1 MMTVCFKQDLSR
13 LETYFKMRNYPVDIP
28 TEALQKA
35 SNLTIEEALKS
46 SSSERN
52 NKDVITFV
60 CTYNPSLPNIG
71 KIINQYSGLFKIST
85 SESVRRLY
93 ESKTIVAYKR
103 PTNIHDM
110 LVHSKLSRPLRDF
123 NVTKCGRRR
132 CTHCSPI
139 NESNLFTSTTTSSVH
154 KISNNL
160 SCTST
165 DALYL
170 YTCTKCN
177 AQYVG

>member
-1 MMTVCFKQDLSR
+1 
-13 LETYFKMRNYPVDIP
+13 MRDYPVDIS

-46 SSSERN
+46 STSERN
-52 NKDVITFV
+52 NEDVITFV
-60 CTYNPSLPNIG
+60 CTVNPSLPNTG
-71 KIINQYSGLFKIST
+71 KLINQYLDLSKLST

-93 ESKTIVAYKR
+93 ESIPIVAYKR

-123 NVTKCGRRR
+123 NVTKCDRRR

-154 KISNNL
+154 KICNNL

-165 DALYL
+165 DVLYL
-170 YTCTKCN
+170 FTCTRCN